1 MLYITK
7 MILKRSGKE
16 MKKMFIIMLLII
28 SMLTMVGFAPA
39 ETSYWESMKEIYEW
53 NAMEGEVDIEL
64 VIEMPDS
71 SLHYQIQMYS
81 QTELKEMISY
91 IEIEIED
98 MAGLQEIPT
107 IKMYTHGSDLYLGT
121 DAIVALLTTM
131 GLEED
136 IDIQEEYVVVKNS
149 DDSIQMNANILQDM
163 LQFIEG
169 MDLGIELGM
178 TKEDNTYT
186 LTLDSDKI
194 IDLLDAYIVY
204 FMNNMDKLPAGMM
217 PPEAEMTEEEKQQAL
232 EGYNTFI
239 APQLEM
245 VKALIAGS
253 YYSQVT
259 VFDEDAYYEEAEL
272 FITTPMGQMDME
284 MISSST
290 RLTSS
295 DIQLPTS
302 VKVITEE
309 EFGELIMRG
318 FTRSSEIELKAIIDL
333 QGNYVKPVNGDVEEG
348 KIELELK
355 EGKSYIT
362 VEDAAK
368 LLDITFEEG
377 QESLWLRELENY
389 GFHIHWNGE
398 HNRIEIYQ

>member
-1 MLYITK
+1 
-7 MILKRSGKE
+7 